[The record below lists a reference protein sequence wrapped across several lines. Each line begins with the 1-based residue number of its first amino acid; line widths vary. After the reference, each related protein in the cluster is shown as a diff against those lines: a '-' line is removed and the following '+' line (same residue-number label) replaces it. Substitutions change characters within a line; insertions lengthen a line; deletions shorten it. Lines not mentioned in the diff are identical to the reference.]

1 MKLFTTEEISA
12 IERATIEKEGITLH
26 ALVERA
32 GQEAARAV
40 ARRWAPSQ
48 RIIVFA
54 GPGNNGADALA
65 TAIFLVGM
73 GYKPTVFLLN
83 IGGNRISDECRR
95 WRDEIRTRFGND
107 SLIEVVG
114 QHFSA
119 PEIQPG
125 DVVIDGMFGTGLREP
140 LVGGF
145 MALARYI
152 NESGAKIVSI
162 DVPSGMCG
170 DWNRQL
176 ITRNVIHAD
185 ITLAIQ
191 FPKIAFFF
199 AENAEIVGQWEV
211 LDIGLSRQAIDQR
224 PTNFVYIEEG
234 EVRHLLHRRPRFC
247 SKADFGSACLV
258 AGRYGMV
265 GASVLASRGALGT
278 GVGKLTIHGPQCSFE
293 ICQSMVPEAM
303 FHADA
308 NKIHVSQITL
318 DHPFNALGIGP
329 GLGTDDA
336 TIDALDSFLRS
347 RPSMPLVI
355 DADGLNCI
363 ARRPSM
369 LEQLPMLTVITPHAG
384 EFDRLF
390 GESGTEES
398 RLIKA
403 IDAARRYN
411 ILVLLKGAYSALV
424 RPDGKVYF
432 NSTGTPAL
440 ATPGSGDVLT
450 GMVTSFIAQGHKPE
464 IAALLG
470 SFVHGL
476 AGRIASRAHGEA
488 GTSASDIAACAGMA
502 IDSIVNPHSEYKNI
516 I

>member
-162 DVPSGMCG
+162 DVPSGMFG

-336 TIDALDSFLRS
+336 TIDALDSC
-347 RPSMPLVI
+347 V
-355 DADGLNCI
+355 
-363 ARRPSM
+363 
-369 LEQLPMLTVITPHAG
+369 HAP
-384 EFDRLF
+384 RC
-390 GESGTEES
+390 
-398 RLIKA
+398 
-403 IDAARRYN
+403 
-411 ILVLLKGAYSALV
+411 
-424 RPDGKVYF
+424 PW
-432 NSTGTPAL
+432 
-440 ATPGSGDVLT
+440 
-450 GMVTSFIAQGHKPE
+450 
-464 IAALLG
+464 
-470 SFVHGL
+470 
-476 AGRIASRAHGEA
+476 
-488 GTSASDIAACAGMA
+488 
-502 IDSIVNPHSEYKNI
+502 
-516 I
+516 